1 MKKSLTACAVMLVA
15 CASVNADTRP
25 DSHAPI
31 SVMGDHIHKMGEVM
45 VSYRYMHMAMEDN
58 RKSTSRMSPEEIV
71 TTVPNRF
78 ANPPMMPPTLRIV
91 PTEMT
96 MDMHMLGVMYAP
108 TDRLTLMGMTNYQK
122 KDMTHIT
129 FAGPMG
135 IDRLGK
141 FKTSTSGVGDTRLSA
156 MYGLSP
162 GDSPHRW
169 HATLGVSLPTGS
181 TDEEDR
187 VLTPMNTQPTIRV
200 PYPMQLGSGTYD
212 VITGLTYASHAAEWG
227 WGAQLGALNRLGDN
241 DEGYT
246 LGNEYHLKSWL
257 SYLLSSAAS
266 LSGSLGAFDRG
277 NIDGIDSEIMA
288 PVQTADPSLQGGQRI
303 ELGLGMNYLL
313 PARGHRLAVEAS
325 IPVYQNLD
333 GPQMET
339 DWTVTVGWQY
349 SQ

>member
-1 MKKSLTACAVMLVA
+1 MNIRLTVGVAVLAACATVHA
-15 CASVNADTRP
+15 GPRP

-45 VSYRYMHMAMEDN
+45 LSYRYMHMEMDDN

-96 MDMHMLGVMYAP
+96 MDMHMLGIMYAP
-108 TDRLTLMGMTNYQK
+108 TDRLTLMGMANYVK

-135 IDRLGK
+135 TTRLGK
-141 FKTSTSGVGDTRLSA
+141 FKTSTSGVGDTVLSA
-156 MYGLSP
+156 MYGLSDA
-162 GDSPHRW
+162 GSAHRW

-187 VLTPMNTQPTIRV
+187 VLTPMNTQPTVRV

-212 VITGLTYASHAAEWG
+212 LVSGLSYASNADYWG
-227 WGAQLGALNRLGDN
+227 WGAQLGAVTRLGDN
-241 DEGYT
+241 DENYT
-246 LGNEYHLKSWL
+246 LGNEYHLKSWT
-257 SYLLSSAAS
+257 SYLMSDAVS
-266 LSGSLGAFDRG
+266 LSGSLGVFDRG
-277 NIDGIDSEIMA
+277 NIDGIDSEIVA
-288 PVQTADPSLQGGQRI
+288 PVQTADPSLQGGQRV
-303 ELGLGMNYLL
+303 ELGLGANYVL
-313 PARGHRLAVEAS
+313 PAKGHRLALEAK

-333 GPQMET
+333 GPQMEI
-339 DWTVTVGWQY
+339 DWSVMVGWQY
-349 SQ
+349 TP